1 MLREDGA
8 QQLERD
14 LRQSIAGGEL
24 PPAGRLLS
32 VRDLAAKYGLTYGR
46 AHRVLKRLEQ
56 QGLLTTRHGGGT
68 FVADVPAALNATA
81 ASHSSAPNATP
92 SAVVA
97 MPRQYWAQDETMWFR
112 EFIRGFESSLSARG
126 ERMMVAHTED
136 YLQQLDQ
143 WRGVRTHVLFFP
155 LRDDMIARV
164 RDASSS
170 RTVML
175 VAHDPRHSEWA
186 LTVDIDG
193 AAGIRRSVRAC
204 VERRHTSVALL
215 SWEFSPAQSH
225 LFWWVPGREEAY
237 SQELNQRRGA
247 ARIVRVPIPDE
258 GDTGGKMVEARL
270 LELLASP
277 IRPTAL
283 VCVNDLLAKQAL
295 DACEKLG
302 LRVPQ
307 DLSIV
312 GYDDEPWAVTR
323 GLATFH
329 RPYRELGQMAGE
341 IAAQNRRQNRA
352 RWSGTLKLE
361 PELVERT
368 TLGVAAGG

>member
-1 MLREDGA
+1 MLKDDPA

-14 LRQSIAGGEL
+14 VRQSIADGEL

-32 VRDLAAKYGLTYGR
+32 VRELALKYGLTYGR
-46 AHRVLKRLEQ
+46 AHRVLKRLEN

-68 FVADVPAALNATA
+68 YVADVPTTPNAPA
-81 ASHSSAPNATP
+81 ASASATP
-92 SAVVA
+92 CAVVA

-112 EFIRGFESSLSARG
+112 EFIRGLESALAARG

-143 WRGVRTHVLFFP
+143 WRGVKTHILFFP
-155 LRDDMIARV
+155 LRDDMITRV

-175 VAHDPRHSEWA
+175 VAHDPRHSDWA

-204 VERRHTSVALL
+204 AERRHTSIALL
-215 SWEFSPAQSH
+215 SWEFPPAMSH
-225 LFWWVPGREEAY
+225 LFWWVPERESAY
-237 SQELNQRRGA
+237 MQELALRRA
-247 ARIVRVPIPDE
+247 TPRILRVPIPD
-258 GDTGGKMVEARL
+258 DNPDGKTNSARL
-270 LELLASP
+270 TELLSSP
-277 IRPTAL
+277 SRPTAL
-283 VCVNDLLAKQAL
+283 ICVNDLLAQHAL

-307 DLSIV
+307 DLSII

-368 TLGVAAGG
+368 TLGTIS